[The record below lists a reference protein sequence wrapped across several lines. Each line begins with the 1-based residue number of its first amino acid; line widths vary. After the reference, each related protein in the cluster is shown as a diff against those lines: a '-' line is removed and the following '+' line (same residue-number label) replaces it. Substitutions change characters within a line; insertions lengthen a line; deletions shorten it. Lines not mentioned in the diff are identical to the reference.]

1 MKNLIRNYALASV
14 HDFESFELFEAA
26 VIAFGE
32 SLPPM
37 ISPTAK
43 DPHYRYLCRGS
54 AKWVWE
60 RKDTV
65 WRTPPPGITP
75 YGEQRK
81 AWAREWS
88 RLRREFLEGR
98 LADAV
103 VFPVEDGHRWE
114 CPFCGE
120 SGSVVKTEA
129 RALTAGR
136 GHMQTHVSDEDR
148 EALEDL
154 KVTRMPE
161 NLLTPFQRNRRATLE
176 NNES

>member
-1 MKNLIRNYALASV
+1 MKNLIRNYALTSV
-14 HDFESFELFEAA
+14 HDFEPFELFEAA

-32 SLPPM
+32 SLPP
-37 ISPTAK
+37 IIFPTAK
-43 DPHYRYLCRGS
+43 DPYYRYVCRGS

-65 WRTPPPGITP
+65 RRTPPQESMPS
-75 YGEQRK
+75 YGEQKK
-81 AWAREWS
+81 AWAH
-88 RLRREFLEGR
+88 LRREFLTGR

-103 VFPVEDGHRWE
+103 VFPAEDGHRWE

-129 RALTAGR
+129 RALAAGR